1 MAAPQ
6 NPNVQALPQWRQWI
20 QQLYRPGYEAGPR
33 PRSQWRDAWGRL
45 LRNPLAVLGGVT
57 ILLLA
62 LAAVLAP
69 WIAPYDPT
77 AQDLTAINQAPS
89 AVHWCGTDQLG
100 RDIFS
105 RLLWG
110 ARISLSVGV
119 FTQLLVLAIGLP
131 IGALAG
137 FFGGR
142 VDSLLMRATDV
153 MYAFPDLL
161 LVILF
166 RAVFGPSIA
175 MMFVAIALASWVGL
189 ARLTRGQF
197 LSLKE
202 REFVQAAHA
211 LGATHGRIIL
221 RHLLPNAAGPLIVLL
236 TFAVPRAIFAEAALS
251 YIGIGI
257 APPTPSWGSMIQ
269 EGSQAIFAAPWQV
282 FFPSIAIAT
291 TMLAFTFLGDGLR
304 DALDPRLTR

>member
-1 MAAPQ
+1 MAAPE
-6 NPNVQALPQWRQWI
+6 NPNVGAIPQWRQWV
-20 QQLYRPGYEAGPR
+20 QHLHRPGYEVGPS

-45 LRNPLAVLGGVT
+45 LRNPLAVIGGITV
-57 ILLLA
+57 LVLA
-62 LAAVLAP
+62 FAAILAP
-69 WIAPYDPT
+69 WIAPYDPI

-89 AVHWCGTDQLG
+89 REHWFGTDGLG
-100 RDIFS
+100 RDIYS
-105 RLLWG
+105 RLIWG

-119 FTQLLVLAIGLP
+119 FTQVLVLAIGLP
-131 IGALAG
+131 IGAMAG
-137 FFGGR
+137 LFGGR
-142 VDSLLMRATDV
+142 VDNLLMRATDV

-166 RAVFGPSIA
+166 RAVFGPSIG

-211 LGATHGRIIL
+211 LGASHGRIIL

-236 TFAVPRAIFAEAALS
+236 TFGVPRAIFAEAALS

-291 TMLAFTFLGDGLR
+291 AMLAFTFLGDGLR
-304 DALDPRLTR
+304 DALDPRLTQ